1 MLLTVHGDSL
11 LYEGAM
17 DDETYRGI
25 GIWDPATGTL
35 AVDFVEERTKLH
47 GVAHFVLKEGLL
59 HSRWAFFDE
68 PGSHRGVDAGGPVVR
83 AQELD
88 RPNFSN
94 RERDDGQECPGG
106 RRR

>member
-1 MLLTVHGDSL
+1 
-11 LYEGAM
+11 M

-68 PGSHRGVDAGGPVVR
+68 PGGKPSRCGRGRTSSPGAGAGP
-83 AQELD
+83 AEL
-88 RPNFSN
+88 F
-94 RERDDGQECPGG
+94 E
-106 RRR
+106 